1 MMSGKSHRVDD
12 AGRIDRERPI
22 RFTFDGREY
31 TGYVGD
37 TLASALLANDCLL
50 VARSFKYH
58 RPRGIFSNGSEEP
71 CALVTTGDGNRSEPN
86 TRATTVELYDG
97 LVARSQ
103 NAWPGLRFDIGAIN
117 NLFGRFFS
125 AGFYYKTFMW
135 PGAKGWQFYE
145 RFIRRSAG
153 MGMAPPSADPDR
165 YERIEAFCDVLV
177 VGAGPAG
184 LAAAATLAKN
194 GARVIIADEH
204 AVPGGAIARGMVAD
218 SDQLSSWATKT
229 IADLDSMDNVT
240 LLRRC
245 TAFGYYDSNVM
256 GLVERLNEHVAEIP
270 AGQARQRHWVVRARE
285 VILATG
291 AIERPMLLADNDL
304 PGIMLSSAA
313 HGFLREFGV
322 CPGNNILIYTNNDS
336 AYVTALA
343 LAPHARVTVIDSR
356 SECSQALLDAC
367 HGANVITF
375 FNNGVRKAL
384 GRRRIRAA
392 TLYDGQKVACDAL
405 LLAGGWTPMIALHSQ
420 AGGKPVFNERL
431 QAFLP
436 GEPREPWLS
445 AGACNGELATA
456 DCLQQGQAAAE
467 SVLERLGLQCL
478 RPELPVIEA
487 DDACG
492 IPGPMPSPDGKC
504 FVDLQN
510 DVTLDDIR
518 QAISEGYAS
527 AELLKR
533 YTALGMGTDQGK
545 TSNLNGLAA
554 MAAMRGEAIPAVG
567 VTTFRPPVSPVTMGA
582 IAGRK
587 HGRHISPVRHSPL
600 HAWHEKH
607 GALLSDAGLWK
618 RPLGYPRDGEDRR
631 AAALREAAHVR
642 NAVGCCDVSTLGKID
657 IQGPDARE
665 LLERLYVNRFANLA
679 RGKAR
684 YGVMLQDD
692 GFVYDDGTTACL
704 GEQRFFMTTTTDH
717 AALVL
722 RNIEF
727 ALQVNWPTLRAHAC
741 DVTEQWA
748 AIAVAGP
755 RSRDLLEGMFGEA
768 VSATRLPFM
777 GVTDISWQ
785 GCDVRVV
792 RISFSGELGYE
803 LYTRADSGERLADG
817 LMHAGEAVE
826 LVPYGLDAMDI
837 LRIEKGH
844 LTGADIDGNRT
855 LDDLGLAAM
864 ARNDDRFIGAV
875 LQRRAGL
882 NDVRRSK
889 LVGLQPIDPRQPI
902 VAGAH
907 IVAEKEPREPSVS
920 LGHVSSACYS
930 PTLKR
935 EIGLAFVR
943 GGEVLHGHTVHVT
956 NPLAGTHVPV
966 KVVPPHFFDSKGER
980 LRG

>member
-1 MMSGKSHRVDD
+1 MTGKAHRVDN

-22 RFTFDGREY
+22 QFTFDGRKYSAYE
-31 TGYVGD
+31 GD

-50 VARSFKYH
+50 LARSFKYH
-58 RPRGIFSNGSEEP
+58 RPRGMFSLGSEEP
-71 CALVTTGDGNRSEPN
+71 CALVTVGSGNRSEPN
-86 TRATTVELYDG
+86 TRATMVELYDG

-103 NAWPGLRFDIGAIN
+103 NAWPSLRFDIGAIN

-145 RFIRRSAG
+145 RFIRRTAG
-153 MGMAPPSADPDR
+153 MGFAPPSADPDR
-165 YERIEAFCDVLV
+165 YERIEAFCDVLI

-184 LAAAATLAKN
+184 LAAAATAARS
-194 GARVIIADEH
+194 GARVLIADEN
-204 AVPGGAIARGMVAD
+204 AVPGGAIVRGLTAD
-218 SDQLSSWATKT
+218 NEQLSRWATQVL
-229 IADLDSMDNVT
+229 ADLESMDNVT
-240 LLRRC
+240 ILSRC
-245 TAFGYYDSNVM
+245 TAFGYYDSNVL

-270 AGQARQRHWVVRARE
+270 AGMARQRHWVVRARE

-304 PGIMLSSAA
+304 PGIMLASAA
-313 HGFLREFGV
+313 HGLLREFGV
-322 CPGNNILIYTNNDS
+322 CPGKDILIYANNDS

-343 LAPHARVTVIDSR
+343 LAPHARVTVVDSR

-375 FNNGVRKAL
+375 FNNRVRNAL
-384 GRRRIRAA
+384 GKRRIRAVQ
-392 TLYDGQKVACDAL
+392 LGDGQKIACDAL

-420 AGGKPVFNERL
+420 AGGKPAFNERL

-456 DCLQQGQAAAE
+456 DCLQQGLQAAETA
-467 SVLERLGLQCL
+467 VGRLGLHCAP
-478 RPELPVIEA
+478 PELPEVESI
-487 DDACG
+487 DACG
-492 IPGPMPSPDGKC
+492 IPGATPEPDGKC
-504 FVDLQN
+504 FIDLQN

-518 QAISEGYAS
+518 QGVSEGYAS

-554 MAAMRGEAIPAVG
+554 MAALRGEAIPAVG

-600 HAWHEKH
+600 HAWHQKH

-642 NAVGCCDVSTLGKID
+642 SAVGCCDVSTLGKID

-684 YGVMLQDD
+684 YGVMLQED

-704 GEQRFFMTTTTDH
+704 GEQHFFMTTTTDH

-727 ALQVNWPTLRAHAC
+727 ALQVTWPTLRAHAC
-741 DVTEQWA
+741 DVTEHWA

-755 RSRDLLEGMFGEA
+755 RSRELLTAMLGDA
-768 VSATRLPFM
+768 VSAERLPFM

-785 GCDVRVV
+785 GQPLRVV

-803 LYTRADSGERLADG
+803 LYVPADSGEQLANA
-817 LMHAGEAVE
+817 LMYTGADFD
-826 LVPYGLDAMDI
+826 LMPYGLDAMDI

-864 ARNDDRFIGAV
+864 ARKDGRFIGAA
-875 LQRRAGL
+875 LRQRAGL
-882 NDVRRSK
+882 KDVQRNK
-889 LVGLQPIDPRQPI
+889 LVGLQPIDPQQPI

-956 NPLAGTHVPV
+956 NPLAGTHVAV
-966 KVVPPHFFDSKGER
+966 KVVPAHFFDSKGER

>member
-1 MMSGKSHRVDD
+1 MSGKAHRIDSG
-12 AGRIDRERPI
+12 GRIDRERPL

-31 TGYVGD
+31 TAYEGD
-37 TLASALLANDCLL
+37 TLASALLANDCLH

-58 RPRGIFSNGSEEP
+58 RPRGVFSAGSEEP
-71 CALVTTGDGNRSEPN
+71 SALVTVGSGNRSEPN
-86 TRATTVELYDG
+86 TRATTVELHDG

-103 NAWPGLRFDIGAIN
+103 NAWPSLRFDIGAIN

-145 RFIRRSAG
+145 RFIRRTAG
-153 MGMAPPSADPDR
+153 MGVAPPSADPDR

-177 VGAGPAG
+177 VGTGPAG
-184 LAAAATLAKN
+184 LAAAATAARS
-194 GARVIIADEH
+194 GARVIIADEN
-204 AVPGGAIARGMVAD
+204 AVPGGAIRSGIAAGDELRDWAAHIVAELE
-218 SDQLSSWATKT
+218 SL
-229 IADLDSMDNVT
+229 DNVT
-240 LLRRC
+240 LLQRC
-245 TAFGYYDSNVM
+245 TAFGYYDSNVL

-304 PGIMLSSAA
+304 PGVMLASAA
-313 HGFLREFGV
+313 QGFLNEFAV
-322 CPGNNILIYTNNDS
+322 CPGENILIYTNNDS
-336 AYVTALA
+336 AYTTALA
-343 LAPHARVTVIDSR
+343 LAPHARVTVVDTR

-375 FNNGVRKAL
+375 FGNQVQRAL
-384 GRRRIRAA
+384 GRQRVSAA
-392 TLYDGQKVACDAL
+392 ALNDGQKVACDAL
-405 LLAGGWTPMIALHSQ
+405 LLSGGWTPTIALHSQ
-420 AGGKPVFNERL
+420 AGGKPRFDDRL
-431 QAFLP
+431 QTFLP

-445 AGACNGELATA
+445 AGACNGEMATA
-456 DCLQQGQAAAE
+456 ACLQQGLAAAE
-467 SVLERLGLQCL
+467 AALDRLGLTAARL
-478 RPELPVIEA
+478 ELPSVAALEA
-487 DDACG
+487 SA
-492 IPGPMPSPDGKC
+492 IPGPMPEPDGKC

-510 DVTLDDIR
+510 DVTLDDVR
-518 QAISEGYAS
+518 QGVSEGYAS

-545 TSNLNGLAA
+545 TANLNGLAA
-554 MAAMRGEAIPAVG
+554 MAALRGEAIPAVG
-567 VTTFRPPVSPVTMGA
+567 ITTFRPPAAPVTMGA

-587 HGRHISPVRHSPL
+587 HGEHISPVRHSPL
-600 HAWHEKH
+600 HAWHQKH

-657 IQGPDARE
+657 IQGPDTRE

-679 RGKAR
+679 PGKAR

-704 GEQRFFMTTTTDH
+704 GEQHFFMTTTTDH

-722 RNIEF
+722 RNMEF
-727 ALQVNWPTLRAHAC
+727 ALQVTWPTLRAHAC

-755 RSRDLLEGMFGEA
+755 RSRDLLRAMLGDA
-768 VSATRLPFM
+768 VSAERLPFM
-777 GVTDISWQ
+777 GITDIPWKGHSL
-785 GCDVRVV
+785 RVL

-803 LYTRADSGERLADG
+803 LYVPADCGELLADE
-817 LMHAGEAVE
+817 LVRAGEAFD
-826 LVPYGLDAMDI
+826 LMPYGLDAMDI

-864 ARNDDRFIGAV
+864 ARKDDRFVGAA
-875 LQRRAGL
+875 LRKRPGL
-882 NDVRRSK
+882 NDVQRNK
-889 LVGLQPIDPRQPI
+889 LVGLQPVDPQQPI

-907 IVAEKEPREPSVS
+907 IVAEKQPREPSVS

-956 NPLAGTHVPV
+956 NPLAGTHVAV
-966 KVVPPHFFDSKGER
+966 KVVPAHFFDSKGER